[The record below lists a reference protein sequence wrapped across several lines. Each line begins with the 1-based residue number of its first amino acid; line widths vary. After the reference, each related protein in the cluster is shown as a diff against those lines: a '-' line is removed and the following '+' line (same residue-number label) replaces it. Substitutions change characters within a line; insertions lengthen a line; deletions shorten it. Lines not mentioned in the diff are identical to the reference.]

1 MKRFKMGK
9 SSSLKAQTKEAE
21 GLLDVTSIM
30 LAREQVVAETVI
42 LSKVIYCIKCVCRCL
57 DIIRSL

>member
-42 LSKVIYCIKCVCRCL
+42 LSKVIYCIKCVCV
-57 DIIRSL
+57 DV